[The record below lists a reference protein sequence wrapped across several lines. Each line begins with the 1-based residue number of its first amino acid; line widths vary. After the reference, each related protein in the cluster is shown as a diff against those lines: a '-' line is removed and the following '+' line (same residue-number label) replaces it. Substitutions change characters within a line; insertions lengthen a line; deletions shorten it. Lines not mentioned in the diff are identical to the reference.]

1 MKEVFLLC
9 TLLLG
14 GCVPD
19 ELASAARQFARENYP
34 ATIRELDRYL
44 SASRDGG
51 ALGEGPVREPR
62 YEAAAYFYRGLSK
75 RACLVEQ
82 AAGVPVDF
90 CESGRFRHGPPQD
103 VSFTPQGI
111 LKDYLR
117 SADLAPD
124 LVKII
129 DFHVGMELLFDGR
142 HGEALMRFRRFVER
156 MDSSDRR
163 LLASQFG
170 DEAGLARCDTFARK
184 FVSAMASEDGLAR
197 AMALTTEAERL
208 YRDILFRKS
217 AGHELHNMDLL
228 MRRYAVR
235 RFAFLRRYFKP
246 ETGYDYLAKT
256 MECGMDFLILR
267 QGISKEAVGFCLRR
281 EGFGGW
287 KCLPSSEGVALDCRM
302 GIRVF
307 KGAEGVPVSVCSKK
321 ADFDYVLVV
330 VFSERKGVLYCAVLD
345 HEGWARL
352 SEAIDRQVVRAR
364 QNLPDRRDEA
374 PKEAA

>member
-19 ELASAARQFARENYP
+19 ELASAARLFARENYP
-34 ATIRELDRYL
+34 ATVRELDRYL
-44 SASRDGG
+44 SVSRDGG
-51 ALGEGPVREPR
+51 ALGEGSVRESR

-90 CESGRFRHGPPQD
+90 CESGRFRHRPPQD

-111 LKDYLR
+111 LKDYLH

-170 DEAGLARCDTFARK
+170 DEAGLTRCDAFAR
-184 FVSAMASEDGLAR
+184 R
-197 AMALTTEAERL
+197 
-208 YRDILFRKS
+208 
-217 AGHELHNMDLL
+217 
-228 MRRYAVR
+228 
-235 RFAFLRRYFKP
+235 
-246 ETGYDYLAKT
+246 
-256 MECGMDFLILR
+256 
-267 QGISKEAVGFCLRR
+267 
-281 EGFGGW
+281 
-287 KCLPSSEGVALDCRM
+287 
-302 GIRVF
+302 
-307 KGAEGVPVSVCSKK
+307 
-321 ADFDYVLVV
+321 
-330 VFSERKGVLYCAVLD
+330 
-345 HEGWARL
+345 
-352 SEAIDRQVVRAR
+352 
-364 QNLPDRRDEA
+364 
-374 PKEAA
+374 KEAA

>member
-1 MKEVFLLC
+1 MKKILLLC
-9 TLLLG
+9 SLLLG

-19 ELASAARQFARENYP
+19 ELASAARLFARENYP
-34 ATIRELDRYL
+34 ATVRELDWYL

-51 ALGEGPVREPR
+51 AIGEGPVREPR
-62 YEAAAYFYRGLSK
+62 CEAAAYFYRGLSK
-75 RACLVEQ
+75 RACLIEQ

-90 CESGRFRHGPPQD
+90 CESGRFRHRPPQD
-103 VSFTPQGI
+103 VSFTPREI

-142 HGEALMRFRRFVER
+142 HGEARMRFRRFVER
-156 MDSSDRR
+156 TGSSDRR
-163 LLASQFG
+163 LLAVQFG
-170 DEAGLARCDTFARK
+170 DGDGLARCEAFARK
-184 FVSAMASEDGLAR
+184 CVSAMASEDNPMWGK
-197 AMALTTEAERL
+197 AMAAEAEKV
-208 YRDILFRKS
+208 YRDVLFGKS

-235 RFAFLRRYFKP
+235 RFAFLRRHFKP

-267 QGISKEAVGFCLRR
+267 QGISREAVGSCLRR
-281 EGFGGW
+281 EGFGEW
-287 KCLPSSEGVALDCRM
+287 KCLPSSGGVALDCRM

-307 KGAEGVPVSVCSKK
+307 EGAEGVPVSVCSKK
-321 ADFDYVLVV
+321 ADFDYVLVAV
-330 VFSERKGVLYCAVLD
+330 LSEGKGVLYCVVLD
-345 HEGWARL
+345 REGWARL
-352 SEAIDRQVVRAR
+352 SEEIDRHGDVPDAPSSAVRVVVRR
-364 QNLPDRRDEA
+364 
-374 PKEAA
+374 